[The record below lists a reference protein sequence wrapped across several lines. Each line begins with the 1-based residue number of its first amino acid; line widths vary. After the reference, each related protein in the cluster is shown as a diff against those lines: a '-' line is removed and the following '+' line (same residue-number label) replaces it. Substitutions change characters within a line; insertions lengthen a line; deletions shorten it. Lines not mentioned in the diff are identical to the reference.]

1 MPFRVFHCTYIYV
14 IFYSNKLT
22 AEDGA
27 WNFTTAN
34 DYERKAKAEPKKNSD
49 QTRIQLR
56 QNCFFYEVGNCF
68 KPAVSSGNHTP
79 IN

>member
-1 MPFRVFHCTYIYV
+1 MLFRVFHCTYIYM
-14 IFYSNKLT
+14 IFDSNKLT

-27 WNFTTAN
+27 HNFTTAN
-34 DYERKAKAEPKKNSD
+34 DYDRKAKAEPKKNSD

-68 KPAVSSGNHTP
+68 EPAVLGGNYTS